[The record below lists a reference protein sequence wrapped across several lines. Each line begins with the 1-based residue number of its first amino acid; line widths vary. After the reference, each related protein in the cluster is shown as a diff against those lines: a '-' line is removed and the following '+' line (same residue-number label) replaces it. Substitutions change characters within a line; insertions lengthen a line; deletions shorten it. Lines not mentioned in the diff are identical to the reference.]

1 MAKIIEI
8 NNVASFVI
16 LSGGGSL
23 LRAFNKINKSLS
35 ISTPLEGE
43 CVMEGLYIRAREERL
58 MKRRDGSR
66 RGDFDSLLNEVVS
79 LGMRRGPRNPS
90 PFDADY
96 GFYNEY
102 KKVKK
107 PKNQK
112 KQGKNVF
119 LINGMGGL
127 SYDKIDRYKELMEK
141 ESDLI
146 DGSCVIYVM
155 RGRNDDARLF
165 EEGVL
170 DFPNV
175 KFISDYTVLK
185 FDNGVCCLCVGGAVS
200 MNRSWLKSVGKYN
213 ENEAPVFNRKELDE
227 AFSKCEG
234 INCLITGFPNP
245 ETRKK
250 TVFGEKWYK
259 VDKDLKVKVHD
270 AGKSIGSIV
279 DYIFNYGKWHQFHT
293 SL

>member
-43 CVMEGLYIRAREERL
+43 CVMEGLYIKAREERL
-58 MKRRDGSR
+58 RKRYESSR

-79 LGMRRGPRNPS
+79 LGTRRGPRNPS

-155 RGRNDDARLF
+155 R
-165 EEGVL
+165 
-170 DFPNV
+170 
-175 KFISDYTVLK
+175 
-185 FDNGVCCLCVGGAVS
+185 
-200 MNRSWLKSVGKYN
+200 
-213 ENEAPVFNRKELDE
+213 
-227 AFSKCEG
+227 
-234 INCLITGFPNP
+234 
-245 ETRKK
+245 
-250 TVFGEKWYK
+250 
-259 VDKDLKVKVHD
+259 
-270 AGKSIGSIV
+270 
-279 DYIFNYGKWHQFHT
+279 
-293 SL
+293 